1 MAMINVLDS
10 SIYNRIAAGEVVERP
25 YSVVKELVE
34 NALDAGADRISVEI
48 RDGGISS
55 IKVTDNGSGIEKSE
69 LKKALLPHATSKIR
83 CVEDLDAIM
92 TLGFRGEALASIAS
106 VSKMRIASRPSG
118 QEFGA
123 SISAEGGAMGEAEDY
138 PISSGTEIT
147 VRQLFFNTPARAK
160 FLKTPK
166 SEEGDISNIIARF
179 ILGNPSVTFR
189 YTADGKPVYQSFGGS
204 LEDALIGIYGVDAV
218 KNCYFVDTMKNGI
231 RISGYL
237 GKPGFS
243 KPNRTYQSLFVNGR
257 YVVNSTVFSP

>member
-1 MAMINVLDS
+1 MARSMFWTVPFIIGS
-10 SIYNRIAAGEVVERP
+10 RAGEVVDRP

-118 QEFGA
+118 QEFALLSLRRGA
-123 SISAEGGAMGEAEDY
+123 QWRRRRIIRSLPERRLPSVSSFSIRLRAQNFSKLRSQKKGIF
-138 PISSGTEIT
+138 PISLRGLFWGILPSPSAILRTENRCINLSG
-147 VRQLFFNTPARAK
+147 
-160 FLKTPK
+160 
-166 SEEGDISNIIARF
+166 
-179 ILGNPSVTFR
+179 
-189 YTADGKPVYQSFGGS
+189 
-204 LEDALIGIYGVDAV
+204 DAWR
-218 KNCYFVDTMKNGI
+218 M
-231 RISGYL
+231 
-237 GKPGFS
+237 P
-243 KPNRTYQSLFVNGR
+243 
-257 YVVNSTVFSP
+257 